1 MAFKAKFKIGSL
13 NNGFDL
19 NMSNISSENINRLKV
34 PQSPVVL
41 AILDGWGYREDL
53 SDNAI
58 KSANT
63 PIMDS
68 LWHAYPHTLISA
80 SGSDV
85 GLPDGQMGNSEVG
98 HLTIGSGRII
108 QQELVRISDVV
119 KNNKLGAV
127 HEFNKMIN
135 SLKKKNS
142 TLHITGLCSDGG
154 VHSHID
160 HLLGLIKWASDNEI
174 KKVAIHIITDGRDTP
189 AKSASKYL
197 HQIDS
202 CIKKFQ
208 TGEIASICGRYWMMD
223 RNLLWERTEKAYD
236 NLTNPNIKKTNISPQ
251 DYIKESYE
259 KNITDEFIEP
269 IRLSD
274 DYLKDGDSM
283 ICFNFRPDRARQIV
297 KSLSERNFSDFE
309 RKTFPNLDLVSF
321 TQYDSNST
329 VKVAFPPEPLNNFI
343 GQIVSENGLKQYRTA
358 ETEKYPHVTYFFNG
372 GVEIPLPGEERH
384 LIPSPRVA
392 TYDMEPEM
400 SAEELTISC
409 SKAIK
414 SGKYAFVV
422 INFAN
427 PDMVGHTGN
436 MDATVKAIEKVDK
449 CIGQIVN
456 ATGEMGGSILITA
469 DHGNAELMKGSAGE
483 PWTAHTTNKVPLI
496 FIEGEKRK
504 IPNMGN
510 EIYLRDNAGLADI
523 APTLLQLLNLPIPK
537 EMTGKSLIKE
547 IELRGYNKVVQHV

>member
-1 MAFKAKFKIGSL
+1 MSKISRK
-13 NNGFDL
+13 
-19 NMSNISSENINRLKV
+19 NINRLNV

-41 AILDGWGYREDL
+41 AILDGWGYREDI

-58 KSANT
+58 KRAST

-68 LWHAYPHTLISA
+68 LWHAYPHTLINA

-108 QQELVRISDVV
+108 QQELVRISNIV
-119 KNNKLGAV
+119 KNNKLGLVNELKEMAD
-127 HEFNKMIN
+127 
-135 SLKKKNS
+135 SLKKNNS

-160 HLLGLIKWASDNEI
+160 HLLGLIKWASDNDI

-197 HQIDS
+197 SQIES
-202 CIKKFQ
+202 CIKKYN
-208 TGEIASICGRYWMMD
+208 TGEIASICGRYWIMD
-223 RNLLWERTEKAYD
+223 RNLLWDRTEKAYV
-236 NLTNPNIKKTNISPQ
+236 NLTDKDVEITNLSPQ
-251 DYIKESYE
+251 DYIHDSYE

-274 DYLKDGDSM
+274 NYLKDGDSM
-283 ICFNFRPDRARQIV
+283 ICFNFRPDRARQII
-297 KSLSERNFSDFE
+297 KSLSVKEFSDFE
-309 RKTFPNLDLVSF
+309 RKFFPDLELITF
-321 TQYDSNST
+321 TQYDPNFP
-329 VKVAFPPEPLNNFI
+329 VKVVFPPESLNNFI
-343 GQIVSENGLKQYRTA
+343 GQIVSEHGLKQYRTA

-400 SAEELTISC
+400 SAEELTMSC
-409 SKAIK
+409 AKAIK
-414 SGKYAFVV
+414 SGNYAFVV

-436 MDATVKAIEKVDK
+436 MDATIKAIETVDK

-456 ATGEMGGSILITA
+456 ATGEMSGSILITA
-469 DHGNAELMKGSAGE
+469 DHGNAEVMKGPAGE

-504 IPNMGN
+504 IPKMGN
-510 EIYLRDNAGLADI
+510 EIDLRDNAGLADI
-523 APTLLQLLNLPIPK
+523 APTLLELLNLPIPK

-547 IELRGYNKVVQHV
+547 IELRGYNRVVQHV

>member
-1 MAFKAKFKIGSL
+1 
-13 NNGFDL
+13 
-19 NMSNISSENINRLKV
+19 MSKISSKNINRLST

-41 AILDGWGYREDL
+41 AILDGWGYREDK

-58 KSANT
+58 KTAST

-68 LWHAYPHTLISA
+68 LWHAYPHTLVSA

-85 GLPDGQMGNSEVG
+85 GLPEGQMGNSEVG

-108 QQELVRISDVV
+108 QQELVRISNVV
-119 KNNKLGAV
+119 KNNQLGEVDELKKIAD
-127 HEFNKMIN
+127 

-142 TLHITGLCSDGG
+142 TLHVMGLCSDGG

-160 HLLGLIKWASDNEI
+160 HLLGLIKWASKNKI
-174 KKVAIHIITDGRDTP
+174 KKLAIHIITDGRDTP

-197 HQIDS
+197 NQIES
-202 CIKKFQ
+202 CIKEYN
-208 TGEIASICGRYWMMD
+208 TGEIASICGRYWIMD
-223 RNLLWERTEKAYD
+223 RNLLWERTEKAYK
-236 NLTNPNIKKTNISPQ
+236 NLTDPDLKVINISPQ
-251 DYIKESYE
+251 DYIQKSYN
-259 KNITDEFIEP
+259 KNITDEFLEP
-269 IRLSD
+269 IRMSNN
-274 DYLKDGDSM
+274 YLKEGDSL
-283 ICFNFRPDRARQIV
+283 ICFNFRPDRARQII
-297 KSLSERNFSDFE
+297 KSLTDNSFSDFE
-309 RKTFPNLDLVSF
+309 RKVFPNLDVVTF
-321 TQYDSNST
+321 TQYDTNFP
-329 VKVAFPPEPLNNFI
+329 VKIAFPPESLNNFI

-384 LIPSPRVA
+384 LVPSPRVA
-392 TYDMEPEM
+392 TYDMDPKM

-414 SGKYAFVV
+414 SGNYAFVV

-436 MDATVKAIEKVDK
+436 MNATIKAIETVDK
-449 CIGQIVN
+449 CIGKIVN
-456 ATGEMGGSILITA
+456 ATGETGGSILITA
-469 DHGNAELMKGSAGE
+469 DHGNAELMKGPEGE
-483 PWTAHTTNKVPLI
+483 PWTAHTINKVPLI

-547 IELRGYNKVVQHV
+547 VELKGYNKVVQHV

>member
-1 MAFKAKFKIGSL
+1 
-13 NNGFDL
+13 
-19 NMSNISSENINRLKV
+19 MSKISSKNINRLNV

-41 AILDGWGYREDL
+41 AILDGWGYREDI

-58 KSANT
+58 KSAST
-63 PIMDS
+63 PVMDS
-68 LWHAYPHTLISA
+68 LWHAYPNTLISA

-108 QQELVRISDVV
+108 QQELVRISNIVR
-119 KNNKLGAV
+119 KNKLGLVNELKEIAD
-127 HEFNKMIN
+127 
-135 SLKKKNS
+135 SLKKNNS

-160 HLLGLIKWASDNEI
+160 HLLGLIKWASENSI

-189 AKSASKYL
+189 AKSATKYL
-197 HQIDS
+197 NQIES
-202 CIKKFQ
+202 CIKKYN
-208 TGEIASICGRYWMMD
+208 TGEIASICGRYWIMD
-223 RNLLWERTEKAYD
+223 RNLLWDRTEKAYV
-236 NLTNPNIKKTNISPQ
+236 NLTDKDIQITNISPQ
-251 DYIKESYE
+251 DYIQKSYDQ
-259 KNITDEFIEP
+259 NITDEFIEP

-274 DYLKDGDSM
+274 NYLKDGDSM
-283 ICFNFRPDRARQIV
+283 ICFNFRPDRARQII
-297 KSLSERNFSDFE
+297 KSLSDKEFSEFE
-309 RKTFPNLDLVSF
+309 RKVFPDLELVTF
-321 TQYDSNST
+321 TQYDPNFP
-329 VKVAFPPEPLNNFI
+329 VKVAFPPESLNNFI

-384 LIPSPRVA
+384 LVPSPRVA

-409 SKAIK
+409 AKAIK
-414 SGKYAFVV
+414 SRNYAFVV

-436 MDATVKAIEKVDK
+436 MDATIKAIETVDK

-469 DHGNAELMKGSAGE
+469 DHGNAEVMKGPAGE
-483 PWTAHTTNKVPLI
+483 PWTAHTVNKVPLI

-547 IELRGYNKVVQHV
+547 IELKGYNKVVQHV

>member
-1 MAFKAKFKIGSL
+1 
-13 NNGFDL
+13 
-19 NMSNISSENINRLKV
+19 MSKISSKSINKLSV

-41 AILDGWGYREDL
+41 AILDGWGYREDK

-58 KSANT
+58 KSART

-108 QQELVRISDVV
+108 QQELVRISNVV
-119 KNNKLGAV
+119 KNNQLCI
-127 HEFNKMIN
+127 IN
-135 SLKKKNS
+135 ELNEMADSLKKNNS

-160 HLLGLIKWASDNEI
+160 HLLGLIKWASDNSI
-174 KKVAIHIITDGRDTP
+174 KKVAIHVITDGRDTP
-189 AKSASKYL
+189 SKSASKYL
-197 HQIDS
+197 NQIES
-202 CIKKFQ
+202 CIKKFN
-208 TGEIASICGRYWMMD
+208 TGEIASICGRYWIMD
-223 RNLLWERTEKAYD
+223 RNLLWDRTEKAYA
-236 NLTNPNIKKTNISPQ
+236 NLTDPDIKVTNISPQ
-251 DYIKESYE
+251 DYIKKSYD

-269 IRLSD
+269 IRISQN
-274 DYLKDGDSM
+274 YLKDGDSL
-283 ICFNFRPDRARQIV
+283 ICFNFRPDRSRQII
-297 KSLSERNFSDFE
+297 KSLSFNKFLDFE
-309 RKTFPNLDLVSF
+309 RKILPNLDLVTF
-321 TQYDSNST
+321 TQYDINFP
-329 VKVAFPPEPLNNFI
+329 VKVAFPPESLNNFI

-400 SAEELTISC
+400 SAEELTNSC

-414 SGKYAFVV
+414 SGNYAFVV

-436 MDATVKAIEKVDK
+436 MNATIKAIETVDK
-449 CIGQIVN
+449 CIGEIVN

-469 DHGNAELMKGSAGE
+469 DHGNAEVMKGPAGE
-483 PWTAHTTNKVPLI
+483 AWTAHTINKVPLI
-496 FIEGEKRK
+496 FVEGEKRK

-510 EIYLRDNAGLADI
+510 EIDLRDNAGLADI
-523 APTLLQLLNLPIPK
+523 APTLLQLLNLPVPK
-537 EMTGKSLIKE
+537 EMTGKSLIKG
-547 IELRGYNKVVQHV
+547 IELKGYNKVVQHV

>member
-1 MAFKAKFKIGSL
+1 
-13 NNGFDL
+13 
-19 NMSNISSENINRLKV
+19 MSKISSKNINKISV

-41 AILDGWGYREDL
+41 AILDGWGYREDK

-58 KSANT
+58 KIANT

-80 SGSDV
+80 SGADV

-108 QQELVRISDVV
+108 QQELVRISNVV
-119 KNNKLGAV
+119 NNNQLC
-127 HEFNKMIN
+127 MIN
-135 SLKKKNS
+135 ELSELADSLKKNNS

-160 HLLGLIKWASDNEI
+160 HLLGLIKWASDNHI

-197 HQIDS
+197 NQIES
-202 CIKKFQ
+202 CIKKFN
-208 TGEIASICGRYWMMD
+208 TGEIASICGRYWIMD
-223 RNLLWERTEKAYD
+223 RNQLWDRTEKAYS
-236 NLTNPNIKKTNISPQ
+236 NLTDPDIEVANISPQ
-251 DYIKESYE
+251 DYIKNSYDN
-259 KNITDEFIEP
+259 NITDEFLEP
-269 IRLSD
+269 IRISNS
-274 DYLKDGDSM
+274 YLKDGDSL
-283 ICFNFRPDRARQIV
+283 ICFNFRPDRARQII
-297 KSLSERNFSDFE
+297 KSIAEKEFSDFK
-309 RKTFPNLDLVSF
+309 RKVVPDLDLVTF
-321 TQYDSNST
+321 TQYDQNFP
-329 VKVAFPPEPLNNFI
+329 VKVAFPPESLNNFI

-372 GVEIPLPGEERH
+372 GVEIPLPGEKRH

-392 TYDMEPEM
+392 TYDMKPEM

-414 SGKYAFVV
+414 SGDYAFVV

-436 MDATVKAIEKVDK
+436 MDSTIKAIETVDK

-469 DHGNAELMKGSAGE
+469 DHGNAEVMKGPAGE
-483 PWTAHTTNKVPLI
+483 PWTAHTINKVPLI

-504 IPNMGN
+504 IPNLGN

-547 IELRGYNKVVQHV
+547 IELKGYNKVVQHV

>member
-1 MAFKAKFKIGSL
+1 
-13 NNGFDL
+13 
-19 NMSNISSENINRLKV
+19 MSKISSKNINRLSN

-41 AILDGWGYREDL
+41 AILDGWGYREDI

-58 KSANT
+58 KTANT

-68 LWHAYPHTLISA
+68 LWHAYPNTLISA

-108 QQELVRISDVV
+108 QQELVRISNIV
-119 KNNKLGAV
+119 KNNQLGKVNKLQEVA
-127 HEFNKMIN
+127 NR
-135 SLKKKNS
+135 LKKNNS
-142 TLHITGLCSDGG
+142 TLHLMGLCSDGG

-160 HLLGLIKWASDNEI
+160 HLLGLIKWASESGI

-197 HQIDS
+197 NQIEE
-202 CIKKFQ
+202 CIKKFK
-208 TGEIASICGRYWMMD
+208 TGEIASICGRYWIMD
-223 RNLLWERTEKAYD
+223 RNLLWERTEKANA
-236 NLTNPNIKKTNISPQ
+236 NLTDPNIKISNVSPQ
-251 DYIKESYE
+251 DYIRQSYAQ
-259 KNITDEFIEP
+259 NITDEFLEP
-269 IRLSD
+269 IRISNN
-274 DYLKDGDSM
+274 YLKDGDSL
-283 ICFNFRPDRARQIV
+283 ICFNFRPDRARQIIQ
-297 KSLSERNFSDFE
+297 SLSSMEFSEFK
-309 RKTFPNLDLVSF
+309 RKNVPNVNIVTF
-321 TQYDSNST
+321 TQYDPNLP
-329 VKVAFPPEPLNNFI
+329 VDVAFPPESLNNFI

-392 TYDMEPEM
+392 TYDMEPAM

-414 SGKYAFVV
+414 SGEYAFVV

-436 MDATVKAIEKVDK
+436 MDATIKAIETVDK

-469 DHGNAELMKGSAGE
+469 DHGNAEVMKGPSGE
-483 PWTAHTTNKVPLI
+483 PWTAHTINKVPLI

-504 IPNMGN
+504 ILNMGN

-547 IELRGYNKVVQHV
+547 IELKGYNKVVQHV

>member
-1 MAFKAKFKIGSL
+1 
-13 NNGFDL
+13 
-19 NMSNISSENINRLKV
+19 MSKISSKNINGSII

-41 AILDGWGYREDL
+41 AILDGWGYREDI

-68 LWHAYPHTLISA
+68 LWHAYPHTLINA

-108 QQELVRISDVV
+108 QQELVRISNVV
-119 KNNKLGAV
+119 KKNQLHLVNELKEIA
-127 HEFNKMIN
+127 N
-135 SLKKKNS
+135 SLKRNKS

-160 HLLGLIKWASDNEI
+160 HLLGLIKWASDNGI

-197 HQIDS
+197 NQIES
-202 CIKKFQ
+202 CIKEFN
-208 TGEIASICGRYWMMD
+208 TGEIVSICGRYWMMD
-223 RNLLWERTEKAYD
+223 RNLLWERTEKAYS
-236 NLTNPNIKKTNISPQ
+236 NLTDPDIQVTNISPQ
-251 DYIKESYE
+251 DYIKKSYK

-269 IRLSD
+269 IRMSEN
-274 DYLKDGDSM
+274 YLKDGDSL
-283 ICFNFRPDRARQIV
+283 ICFNFRPDRSRQII
-297 KSLSERNFSDFE
+297 KSLTEKKFSDFE
-309 RKTFPNLDLVSF
+309 RKLVPNIDVVTF
-321 TQYDSNST
+321 TQYDINFP
-329 VKVAFPPEPLNNFI
+329 VKVAFPPESLNNFI

-414 SGKYAFVV
+414 SGNYAFVV

-436 MDATVKAIEKVDK
+436 MDATIKAIEKVDK

-469 DHGNAELMKGSAGE
+469 DHGNAELMKGPAGE
-483 PWTAHTTNKVPLI
+483 PWTAHTINKVPLI

-547 IELRGYNKVVQHV
+547 IELKGYNKVVQHV

>member
-1 MAFKAKFKIGSL
+1 
-13 NNGFDL
+13 
-19 NMSNISSENINRLKV
+19 MSKISSKNINRLSV
-34 PQSPVVL
+34 PESPVVL
-41 AILDGWGYREDL
+41 AILDGWGHREEII
-53 SDNAI
+53 DNAI
-58 KSANT
+58 KNANT
-63 PIMDS
+63 PVMDS
-68 LWHAYPHTLISA
+68 LWHAYPHTLINA
-80 SGSDV
+80 SGNDV

-108 QQELVRISDVV
+108 QQELVRITNVV
-119 KNNKLGAV
+119 KNNQLNEVIELSKLA
-127 HEFNKMIN
+127 K
-135 SLKKKNS
+135 SLKEKNG

-160 HLLGLIKWASDNEI
+160 HLLGLIKWASEVEL

-197 HQIDS
+197 NQIEE
-202 CIKKFQ
+202 CIKKFKV
-208 TGEIASICGRYWMMD
+208 GEIASICGRYWIMD
-223 RNLLWERTEKAYD
+223 RNLLWERTEKAFL
-236 NLTNPNIKKTNISPQ
+236 NLTDPNLEVTKISPQ
-251 DYIKESYE
+251 DYLKTSYS

-269 IRLSD
+269 IRISKNF
-274 DYLKDGDSM
+274 LKDEDSL
-283 ICFNFRPDRARQIV
+283 ICFNFRPDRARQII
-297 KSLSERNFSDFE
+297 KALSEKEFENFKRESLPKIDIV
-309 RKTFPNLDLVSF
+309 TF
-321 TQYDSNST
+321 TQYEANLP
-329 VKVAFPPEPLNNFI
+329 VKVAFPPESLNNFI

-392 TYDMEPEM
+392 TYDLAPEM

-409 SKAIK
+409 SNAIK
-414 SGKYAFVV
+414 SGKYSFIV

-436 MDATVKAIEKVDK
+436 MDAAIKAIETVDR
-449 CIGQIVN
+449 CIGKIVN

-469 DHGNAELMKGSAGE
+469 DHGNAEVMKGPSGE
-483 PWTAHTTNKVPLI
+483 PWTAHTINKVPLI

-547 IELRGYNKVVQHV
+547 IEFKRYNKIVQHV